1 MNLKEQAVSGVKWTT
16 LNSLTLALC
25 SLLKISILARF
36 LEKEDFGLMA
46 LIMFVMGFL
55 NLFMDMGLSS
65 AILYKQDIKKKEYS
79 SLYWINIVFSM
90 FLFITIYLISP
101 FIGSFYNNPE
111 LVGLVRLMGIS
122 LILSS
127 LGKQFK
133 TILEKEF
140 RFKSIALIEIVSAVL
155 SLIIAVIL
163 AWHNYGIY
171 ALILSS
177 LFQYFLINMLF
188 LIIGLRNYGL
198 LLHFVFLETKPFL
211 KIGLFE
217 VGGQIINYFNRD
229 LDILIIGKFF
239 GSELLGG
246 YSLAKQLV
254 YRPAQVLNPIFTKV
268 ASPILAKM
276 QNDVKVLKTSYLK
289 LLNIVSTIN
298 VPIYACLLIFAPIA
312 VAILYGEDY
321 ENIIYLVR
329 VLSVYMIFRA
339 FGNPV
344 GSLLIATGRTDIGFY
359 WNLANFLIMPLII
372 FIGVQF
378 SLETVTILITLS
390 MIVLF
395 IPSWYFLVYKL
406 TNTSLQEY
414 VKSLIPNFRIKEI
427 RGYFK

>member
-163 AWHNYGIY
+163 AWHDYGIY

-177 LFQYFLINMLF
+177 LFQYFLINILF

-312 VAILYGEDY
+312 VAVLYGEDY

-359 WNLANFLIMPLII
+359 WNLANLLIMPLII